1 MKMLFSFSG
10 HTYFCTLIGHDNKQ
24 TFPLIAM
31 VEIYLM
37 LFDKKVLIWRK
48 VYVWKVC
55 SKPITA
61 ELHHWCK
68 AIQQTILQFII
79 NPIHRCRENEIPGRL
94 YGSTCHPKC
103 HIVHYSTPA
112 SMQCSF
118 HQGPLKIS
126 KLAWVF
132 ILLSKLL
139 MHIVMT

>member
-1 MKMLFSFSG
+1 MADDSLEA
-10 HTYFCTLIGHDNKQ
+10 DD
-24 TFPLIAM
+24 
-31 VEIYLM
+31 EIYLM
-37 LFDKKVLIWRK
+37 LFDKKVLILRK

-103 HIVHYSTPA
+103 HIVHYSTPVSSSYVVCLPPWPPKNLKA
-112 SMQCSF
+112 CVGF
-118 HQGPLKIS
+118 HSP
-126 KLAWVF
+126 
-132 ILLSKLL
+132 
-139 MHIVMT
+139 